1 LLREKQSIE
10 PMRTSLL
17 VLLLLLAGT
26 ALPFWWSPY
35 SASGRLSLALADR
48 DEQVLAQSVDIER
61 LQRIVAHNVRT
72 SHSVQRSSMLDRK
85 FQEAFDALVADLM
98 QQEIERR
105 TRPETIR
112 QLVQGA
118 LGTDLQGTRFER
130 AQQVLGRDTLEWHD
144 LSSVYVGSIDGVR
157 LLMRRSGLVWRVVGL
172 EFPEPK
178 LKLQLQLGS
187 GAPRTQ
193 R

>member
-1 LLREKQSIE
+1 VLGEKQSIE

-48 DEQVLAQSVDIER
+48 DEQVLAQAMDLER

-72 SHSVQRSSMLDRK
+72 SHSVQRSDTLDPK
-85 FQEAFDALVADLM
+85 FQAAFDALVKDVM

-130 AQQVLGRDTLEWHD
+130 ARQVLGGDTLEWRD
-144 LSSVYVGSIDGVR
+144 LSLVYVGSMDGMR
-157 LLMRRSGLVWRVVGL
+157 LVMRRSGLVWRVVGL

-178 LKLQLQLGS
+178 LKLQRELGR
-187 GAPRTQ
+187 GPPRIE

>member
-1 LLREKQSIE
+1 
-10 PMRTSLL
+10 MRTSLL

-48 DEQVLAQSVDIER
+48 DEQVLAQAVDMER
-61 LQRIVAHNVRT
+61 LQRIVAHGVRT
-72 SHSVQRSSMLDRK
+72 SHTVQRSATLDPK
-85 FQEAFDALVADLM
+85 FKEAFDALVADVM

-105 TRPETIR
+105 THPDAIR

-118 LGTDLQGTRFER
+118 LGQDLQGTRFER
-130 AQQVLGRDTLEWHD
+130 AQQVLRRDTLEWRD
-144 LSSVYVGSIDGVR
+144 SSSVYVGSMNGVR

-178 LKLQLQLGS
+178 LKFS
-187 GAPRTQ
+187 SSPR
-193 R
+193 RSER